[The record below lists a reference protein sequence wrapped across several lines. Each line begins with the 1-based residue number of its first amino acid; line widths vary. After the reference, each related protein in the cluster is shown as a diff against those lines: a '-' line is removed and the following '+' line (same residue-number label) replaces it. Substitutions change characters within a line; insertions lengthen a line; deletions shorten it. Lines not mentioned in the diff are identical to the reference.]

1 MVCGLYMYRINYSA
15 KVFKL
20 DLSSLPLGTLRK
32 AQQMLSY
39 ATEINNPKGDIE
51 GASEDE
57 PEIHGID
64 PKHKGK
70 EKHEWSTK
78 RRTDLAKRSSKHA

>member
-1 MVCGLYMYRINYSA
+1 
-15 KVFKL
+15 
-20 DLSSLPLGTLRK
+20 
-32 AQQMLSY
+32 MLSY
-39 ATEINNPKGDIE
+39 ATEINDPKGDIE

-70 EKHEWSTK
+70 EKLEWSTK

>member
-1 MVCGLYMYRINYSA
+1 
-15 KVFKL
+15 
-20 DLSSLPLGTLRK
+20 
-32 AQQMLSY
+32 MLSY
-39 ATEINNPKGDIE
+39 ATEINDPEGDIE

-57 PEIHGID
+57 PEIHDID

-70 EKHEWSTK
+70 EKFEWSTK